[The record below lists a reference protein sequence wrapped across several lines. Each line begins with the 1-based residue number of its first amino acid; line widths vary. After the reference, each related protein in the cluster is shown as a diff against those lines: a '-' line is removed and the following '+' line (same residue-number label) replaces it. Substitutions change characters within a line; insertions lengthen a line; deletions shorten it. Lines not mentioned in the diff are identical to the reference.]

1 MADVDPEHGGPERV
15 RMNDYSSAKQAYT
28 DTSIMTAPPER
39 LVVMLYDGAIRFLSQ
54 SAVAM
59 ETGNREIAT
68 NRMNRA
74 RAIIDHLN
82 LTLDMDQGEIS
93 ERLRAIYVF
102 CKRHMAEALVHQD
115 PTRLQTVARL
125 LGELRE
131 SWNTIAT
138 SPELQTAKAA

>member
-1 MADVDPEHGGPERV
+1 
-15 RMNDYSSAKQAYT
+15 MNPYDAKRAYT
-28 DTSIMTAPPER
+28 ESSILTAPPER

-59 ETGNREIAT
+59 EAGNREIAI

-93 ERLRAIYVF
+93 ERLRAIYLF
-102 CKRHMAEALVHQD
+102 SKRHMAEALVQQD
-115 PTRLQTVARL
+115 P
-125 LGELRE
+125 
-131 SWNTIAT
+131 
-138 SPELQTAKAA
+138 

>member
-1 MADVDPEHGGPERV
+1 
-15 RMNDYSSAKQAYT
+15 MNDYSNAKQAYT

-68 NRMNRA
+68 NRLNRA

-82 LTLDMDQGEIS
+82 QTLDMDQGEIS

-102 CKRHMAEALVHQD
+102 CKRHMAEALVNQD
-115 PTRLQTVARL
+115 PAQPADRRPAAGRAA
-125 LGELRE
+125 GELEHDR
-131 SWNTIAT
+131 NLTR
-138 SPELQTAKAA
+138 AARPAA

>member
-1 MADVDPEHGGPERV
+1 MADVDPDEARSERV
-15 RMNDYSSAKQAYT
+15 RMSDYSSAKQAYT
-28 DTSIMTAPPER
+28 EASIMTAPPER

-68 NRMNRA
+68 NRLNRA

-82 LTLDMDQGEIS
+82 LSLDMDQGEIS
-93 ERLRAIYVF
+93 ERLRAIYLF
-102 CKRHMAEALVHQD
+102 SKRHMAEALVHQD
-115 PTRLQTVARL
+115 PTRLKTVARL

-131 SWNTIAT
+131 SWDAIAS
-138 SPELQTAKAA
+138 SPELGAAKAA